1 MERIVLLSCLKIV
14 MKLLL
19 PFTAL
24 MVLFSSCATLLNG
37 RYTVVQVH
45 TKPENVITI
54 INKKDTV
61 LGSDKPIVVKRSDEF
76 IEMDFKKDSLKK
88 TILVKSKLST
98 AYWLGNFWSPY
109 FSGYFIDLTTPKR
122 FTYPKEIFVDL
133 NDSIHQFRYKT
144 FIANP
149 NQRFNLGVSVPLA
162 NFYRFKTG
170 STYGDAG
177 GMFGISVN
185 ADLYLNKSLYLS
197 SQTSWLG
204 HASTRFIYYFN
215 YHADT
220 TESRK
225 IFFTNLM
232 LNKVYEKWHVGVG
245 INYQQFYWKQF
256 VNDSSN
262 IFHLINHSDSKGFG
276 LSFSVQYNFAKNFYV
291 GALYQPMLY
300 NLDRGIFDYQHYWN
314 IQFTYKYPLFERK
327 KRN

>member
-1 MERIVLLSCLKIV
+1 

-19 PFTAL
+19 PFAAI

-61 LGSDKPIVVKRSDEF
+61 FGSDKPIVVKRSDEF

-88 TILVKSKLST
+88 TIFLKSKLST

-109 FSGYFIDLTTPKR
+109 FSGYLIDLTTPKR
-122 FTYPKEIFVDL
+122 FTYPKEIFVNL
-133 NDSIHQFRYKT
+133 NDSLRYFKYKT
-144 FIANP
+144 FVVNP

-170 STYGDAG
+170 NTYNDAG
-177 GMFGISVN
+177 GMFGIAVN
-185 ADLYLNKSLYLS
+185 ADLYLNKTLYLS
-197 SQTSWLG
+197 TQTSWLG
-204 HASTRFIYYFN
+204 HSSWHPFYF
-215 YHADT
+215 HITLHDSVT

-232 LNKVYEKWHVGVG
+232 LNKVYDKWHIGMG
-245 INYQQFYWKQF
+245 ISYQQFYWKKF
-256 VNDSSN
+256 IYDSLN
-262 IFHLINHSDSKGFG
+262 INHIMQRSDSRGFG
-276 LSFSVQYNFAKNFYV
+276 LSFALEYNFARNFFV

-300 NLDRGIFDYQHYWN
+300 NLDGGLFDYQHYWN
-314 IQFTYKYPLFERK
+314 IQFTYKYPLFKRK
-327 KRN
+327 KSN